1 MSLEI
6 CSNAG
11 ASLCLCLTEG
21 REPEIPSCG
30 HLLKLD
36 VPWID
41 ICRGNG
47 TVCIFSVMIKEMAE
61 VQWQFLPQQILV
73 HVEIKDTGQQ
83 WVATQQMNYEH
94 RMDWTGLDECC
105 LLISCVLHLMNI
117 TMSMSSQS
125 SQISVSMDSCMQL
138 FWIAVGIVSVVP
150 ANLC

>member
-11 ASLCLCLTEG
+11 AFLCLCLTEG

-61 VQWQFLPQQILV
+61 VQWQFLPQRILV
-73 HVEIKDTGQQ
+73 HVEINDTGQG

-94 RMDWTGLDECC
+94 RKDWTGWVLCAYKLHFASYEYNHEYVISKLSDFSEHGQLHAIVLNCC
-105 LLISCVLHLMNI
+105 WDCVG
-117 TMSMSSQS
+117 SAS
-125 SQISVSMDSCMQL
+125 
-138 FWIAVGIVSVVP
+138 
-150 ANLC
+150 